1 MNNGWKIYK
10 ERMKVS
16 GQTRRETALTREQRM
31 LTDKLRHSLSF
42 HNAIVDEAER
52 NVAII
57 NSDNLDTKFIYA
69 LPGEDIRHGA
79 YVEWMDNH
87 WLVIEK
93 DYNTEVYTKAKMQQ
107 CNYLLKWVDDDH
119 IVREQWCIVE
129 DGTKYLTGEYEDRLF
144 IATRGDSRIAITIAR
159 NEHTAKLGRENRFL
173 IDDPDSKHMI
183 AYGLTKPLKFSSVYN
198 GDGVY
203 KFVLQEV
210 NTTDSDNQ
218 ELGIADYWKHFK
230 RGTPD
235 GEEPELV
242 DPTPIPPAETESG
255 RRNWL

>member
-1 MNNGWKIYK
+1 MNNGWKIYE

-42 HNAIVDEAER
+42 HNAIVDEVER

-129 DGTKYLTGEYEDRLF
+129 DGTKLEIVSVQRNLYDKRLIELLGGPKAVF
-144 IATRGDSRIAITIAR
+144 
-159 NEHTAKLGRENRFL
+159 AK
-173 IDDPDSKHMI
+173 
-183 AYGLTKPLKFSSVYN
+183 T
-198 GDGVY
+198 
-203 KFVLQEV
+203 
-210 NTTDSDNQ
+210 
-218 ELGIADYWKHFK
+218 
-230 RGTPD
+230 
-235 GEEPELV
+235 
-242 DPTPIPPAETESG
+242 
-255 RRNWL
+255 